1 MKRVK
6 FNDYT
11 MKRSVIEFATMY
23 YRGLFVDWFNLKKNE
38 CPLCGKKI
46 KSSSVR
52 NHIKNQ
58 TCKELLELDTCQQ
71 RQVVDE
77 FHNRSPRMTARVPH
91 ELSDEELLAKE
102 VIKFEEAVKCGRK
115 IYVKCLLTNDRH
127 QWIPNSVLLMSTV
140 GRNFVRAAYRGGIL
154 R

>member
-1 MKRVK
+1 ME
-6 FNDYT
+6 
-11 MKRSVIEFATMY
+11 RSALEFSIAY
-23 YRGLFVDWFNLKKNE
+23 YRRLFVDWFLLKKNE

-46 KSSSVR
+46 KASSVR

-58 TCKELLELDTCQQ
+58 TCEQLLELDTCQR
-71 RQVVDE
+71 RQVVSE
-77 FHNRSPRMTARVPH
+77 FHNRSPRMRARVSH

-102 VIKFEEAVKCGRK
+102 VIRLEEAVKCGRK
-115 IYVKCLLTNDRH
+115 IFVKCLLTNDRH

-140 GRNFVRAAYRGGIL
+140 GRNFIRAAYRGGIL

>member
-1 MKRVK
+1 ME
-6 FNDYT
+6 
-11 MKRSVIEFATMY
+11 RSRIEFCIEY
-23 YRGLFVDWFNLKKNE
+23 YRGLFVDWFHLKKNE
-38 CPLCGKKI
+38 CPLCGKRI
-46 KSSSVR
+46 KSTSVR

-58 TCKELLELDTCQQ
+58 TCETLLALDARQR

-77 FHNRSPRMTARVPH
+77 FHNRSPRMRARVPH

-102 VIKFEEAVKCGRK
+102 VMKLEEAVKCGRK

-140 GRNFVRAAYRGGIL
+140 GRNFVRAAYRTGIL